1 MFGGKEMRSDLI
13 KELRTTHAL
22 QQPEQKE
29 KRKETENILSKQRIR
44 AEQQHKVLNTANT
57 W

>member
-1 MFGGKEMRSDLI
+1 MFDGKEMRSDLI

-29 KRKETENILSKQRIR
+29 KRKETENILSKQRNQI
-44 AEQQHKVLNTANT
+44 ETQHKVNIMHT
-57 W
+57 